1 MRLAHTEKNCKEEIW
16 NKYSDQ
22 CHCVVRIE
30 EEESQWRVLEDHDGR
45 SKTVSSMYI
54 ELLGEGEM
62 AEEE

>member
-1 MRLAHTEKNCKEEIW
+1 M
-16 NKYSDQ
+16 
-22 CHCVVRIE
+22 CVPVVVWIRVVVFEFVDFAKVSIVNIVTDSIE
-30 EEESQWRVLEDHDGR
+30 LEDHDGR